1 MEVMEHSGCREPF
14 LQGSIS
20 NYLGWRN
27 WGLSFNLAY
36 SVGSKIRLLQMYGSN
51 NSAVLPPV
59 TNMRGEFV
67 NRWQRPEMRNIR
79 MFPVCWM
86 LKVTTGL
93 KLPGGMINR
102 MNLPERFG
110 ICTTIPIYVLLR
122 EII

>member
-36 SVGSKIRLLQMYGSN
+36 SVGAKIRLLQMYGSN
-51 NSAVLPPV
+51 NSAVPAPV
-59 TNMRGEFV
+59 MKNL
-67 NRWQRPEMRNIR
+67 R
-79 MFPVCWM
+79 MFRVCWM
-86 LKVTTGL
+86 LRVTKKRG
-93 KLPGGMINR
+93 LPGGMISH
-102 MNLPERFG
+102 MNLPEQFG
-110 ICTTIPIYVLLR
+110 ICMTILMCVLFR